1 MNYILSLYYYMIKR
15 ITTWTSYHLFRYW
28 KDVREERAQINND
41 KVFVML
47 NYEKK
52 NGISLIILLIKE

>member
-1 MNYILSLYYYMIKR
+1 MIKR

-47 NYEKK
+47 NYEK
-52 NGISLIILLIKE
+52 NIISLIFLIKE

>member
-15 ITTWTSYHLFRYW
+15 ITTWTSYHLFRYL

-47 NYEKK
+47 NYEK
-52 NGISLIILLIKE
+52 NIISLIIFLIKE

>member
-52 NGISLIILLIKE
+52 MV

>member
-1 MNYILSLYYYMIKR
+1 MSYISSLYYYMIKI

-47 NYEKK
+47 NYEK
-52 NGISLIILLIKE
+52 NIISLIFLIKE

>member
-15 ITTWTSYHLFRYW
+15 ITTWTSYHLFRYL

-52 NGISLIILLIKE
+52 IV